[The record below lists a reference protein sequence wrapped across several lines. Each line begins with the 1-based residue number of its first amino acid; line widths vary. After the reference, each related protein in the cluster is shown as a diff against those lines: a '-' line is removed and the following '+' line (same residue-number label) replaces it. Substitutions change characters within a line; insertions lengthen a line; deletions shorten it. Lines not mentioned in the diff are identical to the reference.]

1 MLYPAHLSSD
11 LLCPSALDFEVRFK
25 DEITGKGVV
34 TFRSWRKGDV
44 LARMS
49 GEVVNE
55 IRQHTL
61 QISPTEHN
69 YDPYFSGYFLHSCEP
84 NISLDMENMLVIALA
99 DIPANSWLYMDYAET
114 EDYLFKIFP
123 CGCNTPSCRG
133 LVTGRLQLPL
143 PTNEHEISAF
153 PAEVLAIKMA
163 EGSCR

>member
-1 MLYPAHLSSD
+1 MLYPDHLCGDPLHPHVS
-11 LLCPSALDFEVRFK
+11 DFEVRFK
-25 DEITGKGVV
+25 DKARGKGVI
-34 TFRSWRKGDV
+34 TFRSWRQGEV

-69 YDPYFSGYFLHSCEP
+69 YDPYFSGYFLHSCDP
-84 NISLDMENMLVIALA
+84 NISLDMKNMLVIALK

-123 CGCNTPSCRG
+123 CGCRASSCRG
-133 LVTGRLQLPL
+133 WVTGRLQLP
-143 PTNEHEISAF
+143 PTIKKHKT
-153 PAEVLAIKMA
+153 AILSPSEGMA
-163 EGSCR
+163 VNVQQRD